1 MEWLN
6 KFTEALKVLLA
17 FREAFA
23 LIAGTII
30 AIFGTQIAKFQI
42 TNMLNRRR
50 ILLCTIPLGFLPTY
64 IIWPPEY
71 GWEIRA
77 VMGVL
82 VGVTAPAVYKVCIWL
97 IALKW
102 PNFAARRSAGL

>member
-30 AIFGTQIAKFQI
+30 AIAGTQYIKFQF
-42 TNMLNRRR
+42 TDMLNRRR
-50 ILLCTIPLGFLPTY
+50 IVLCTLPLGFLPCY
-64 IIWPPEY
+64 IIWPAEY
-71 GWEIRA
+71 GWQIRT
-77 VMGVL
+77 VMGLL
-82 VGVTAPAVYKVCIWL
+82 VGFSAPLVYKAGIWL
-97 IALKW
+97 ISLKW
-102 PNFAARRSAGL
+102 PEFAARRSADL

>member
-30 AIFGTQIAKFQI
+30 AIAGTQWIKFQI
-42 TNMLNRRR
+42 TDMLNRKR
-50 ILLCTIPLGFLPTY
+50 IVLLTLPLGFIPCY
-64 IIWPPEY
+64 FIWPAEY
-71 GWEIRA
+71 GWQIRM
-77 VMGVL
+77 VMGLL
-82 VGVTAPAVYKVCIWL
+82 VGFTAPLVYRVGVWIIGKRKPELVE
-97 IALKW
+97 
-102 PNFAARRSAGL
+102 RMSADL